1 MMWAYL
7 ILAAVIATPLII
19 EATRKK
25 MTDAARKEA
34 PGQFAQLSDGVT
46 HYRWWGPESG
56 PVAVCIHGL
65 TTPSFVYEGIA
76 KGLSQIGFRVLTYD
90 LYGRG
95 YSDRPKGTQDVA
107 FFRRQL
113 SELLDHER
121 IDDDITVVGYSMGG
135 SIAAAFAAA
144 EAVAIRQVVL
154 LAPAG
159 MTDLSGSLFRRMM
172 TWPVIGTWLAF
183 EFYPNIL
190 RKGIA
195 AERRLPGTNT
205 RIADLQEAELNW
217 RGFVPAVAA
226 SLRGILRE
234 DLRPAHETLQT
245 EGVPVMAIWG
255 RQDDVIPITAADR
268 LVEWNPTVQTVI
280 LDDAGHGLTYT
291 HVTTVLDHIHEF
303 THQSG

>member
-7 ILAAVIATPLII
+7 ILAAVIATPLVI
-19 EATRKK
+19 EATRKR
-25 MTDAARKEA
+25 MNAAARSEA
-34 PGQFAQLSDGVT
+34 PGQFAELPDGVT
-46 HYRWWGPESG
+46 HYQWWGPENG

-65 TTPSFVYEGIA
+65 TTPSFVWRGIA
-76 KGLSQIGFRVLTYD
+76 QGLSQIGFRVLTYD

-95 YSDRPKGTQDVA
+95 YSDRPKGRQDVA

-113 SELLDHER
+113 SELLDDQR

-135 SIAAAFAAA
+135 AIAAAFAAA

-159 MTDLSGSLFRRMM
+159 MTDLSGGFFRRMM
-172 TWPVIGTWLAF
+172 TLPVVGTWMAL

-190 RKGIA
+190 RRGIA
-195 AERRLPGTNT
+195 AERSQPGASQ
-205 RIADLQEAELNW
+205 RIADLQEAEINW
-217 RGFVPAVAA
+217 RGFIPAVAS

-234 DLRPAHETLQT
+234 DLRPFHETLQK

-268 LVEWNPTVQTVI
+268 LIDWNPTVQTVI

>member
-25 MTDAARKEA
+25 MTDAVRKEA

-46 HYRWWGPESG
+46 HYQWWGPEGG

-65 TTPSFVYEGIA
+65 TTPSFVYRGIA
-76 KGLSQIGFRVLTYD
+76 QGLSQIGFRVLTYD

-172 TWPVIGTWLAF
+172 TWPVIGTWLAL

-195 AERRLPGTNT
+195 AERKLPGASQ

>member
-25 MTDAARKEA
+25 MTDAARQEA

-46 HYRWWGPESG
+46 HYQWWGPEGG
-56 PVAVCIHGL
+56 PVAICIHGL
-65 TTPSFVYEGIA
+65 TTPSFVYRGISQ
-76 KGLSQIGFRVLTYD
+76 GLSQIGFRVLTYD

-159 MTDLSGSLFRRMM
+159 MTDLSGNLFRRMM
-172 TWPVIGTWLAF
+172 TWPVIGTWLAL

-195 AERRLPGTNT
+195 AERRLPGASQ